1 MDIIDF
7 VAKKFQ
13 MLNRLEVMS
22 QGMKIEEKVK
32 KDVDIEKQ
40 VLQQFLIMCATLI
53 RNKYEISE
61 EVGAEIFE
69 MYDCKLVIEKKSN
82 EIILGGNV

>member
-1 MDIIDF
+1 MNVIDF
-7 VAKKFQ
+7 VAKKFK

-53 RNKYEISE
+53 RNKYEIPE
-61 EVGAEIFE
+61 EVGPEIFD
-69 MYDCKLVIEKKSN
+69 MYDCKIVIEKKPN
-82 EIILGGNV
+82 EIILGGKI